1 MTTSSLSEVA
11 ALDKLIDL
19 LKGANGHQQLTQLVA
34 ENLLAFD
41 QKFWIRLATRSDAA
55 QNKAEK
61 DTLTDLANVSNPT
74 ESEHMHCMHQHL
86 EAVCASQTSSVSK
99 FGNGK
104 VTPCYFDCSYDAVV
118 WRMVISGTRF
128 IVCAHRQ

>member
-1 MTTSSLSEVA
+1 VTSSSLSEVA

-55 QNKAEK
+55 QSKAEK
-61 DTLTDLANVSNPT
+61 DMLTDLANVSYPN

-86 EAVCASQTSSVSK
+86 GSVCAAHSLNVS
-99 FGNGK
+99 
-104 VTPCYFDCSYDAVV
+104 TC
-118 WRMVISGTRF
+118 
-128 IVCAHRQ
+128 